1 MIVMIMVTN
10 SDNIFVM
17 IKPVARCKLEPILLF
32 NDSDDGL
39 AGAGEV
45 GG

>member
-10 SDNIFVM
+10 SDKIIVL